1 MARQNTPR
9 FYGAVSGEPVIAKD
23 INGNNV
29 RGIMRISVL
38 RNNRASGEKVPKEE
52 TVWDHPLILSVDE
65 EMVNIMAKLKLNDI
79 VEIEGQY
86 VTRKVTKNVKCAVC
100 GHINRIEGS
109 LCFVMPTFIGKRN
122 SKDLSEFEARSEI
135 QANRSISNSII
146 IIGNLCNDVN
156 YYKNGNIESS
166 VYQIGTERKRIVTAD
181 EPVNRAD
188 FPIVRS
194 YGRNARMDKTCIHKG
209 TLVAIDGYLRS
220 KSFTRKSICDACGDE
235 FEWEDSTM
243 EIVPYVIEYL
253 ADFIDPETA
262 AAMQEEAEKA
272 ALEANKRSLFN

>member
-1 MARQNTPR
+1 MARQNITR
-9 FYGAVSGEPVIAKD
+9 LYGAVSGEPIIAKD

-29 RGIMRISVL
+29 RGIMRVSVL
-38 RNNRASGEKVPKEE
+38 RSNRTSGEKVPKEE
-52 TVWDHPLILSVDE
+52 TAWDYPLMLAVDE
-65 EMVNIMAKLKLNDI
+65 EMVNIMAKLKPNDV
-79 VEIEGQY
+79 VEIEGPY
-86 VTRKVTKNVKCAVC
+86 VTRKVTKNVKCTIC
-100 GHINRIEGS
+100 GHTNRIESS
-109 LCFVMPTFIGKRN
+109 LCFVMPIFIGKR
-122 SKDLSEFEARSEI
+122 KEGLSEFEARSEI
-135 QANRSISNSII
+135 QDNRSISNNII

-194 YGRNARMDKTCIHKG
+194 YGRNARMDNTCIHKG

-220 KSFTRKSICDACGDE
+220 KSFTRKSTCDVCGDE

-253 ADFIDPETA
+253 SDFIDPETA
-262 AAMQEEAEKA
+262 AAMQEEADKA